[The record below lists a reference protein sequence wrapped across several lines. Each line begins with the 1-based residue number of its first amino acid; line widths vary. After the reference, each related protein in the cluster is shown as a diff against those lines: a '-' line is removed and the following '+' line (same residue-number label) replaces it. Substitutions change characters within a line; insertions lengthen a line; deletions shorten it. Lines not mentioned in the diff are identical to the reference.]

1 MRDSQ
6 ALDASRPRIGPPP
19 RLAAL
24 LTGLALAG
32 LVGLTAGCGPDGSDG
47 TPTSAPSASLPSSL
61 ASALP
66 TGLPTGLPT
75 ALPSALATSLP
86 GVGRIDGATGADALK
101 GTNVPADFPIPPGA
115 KVKVGA
121 SIGSASTVTLTGV
134 TPASTA
140 DFYRSALPSAGYKIT
155 SDAPAG
161 ATAHAI
167 AFTGH
172 GVTGGIGSGG
182 FGQTNGTVIVFSKQ

>member
-32 LVGLTAGCGPDGSDG
+32 VVGLTAGCGPDGSDG
-47 TPTSAPSASLPSSL
+47 ATTPGPSASLPSSL

-66 TGLPTGLPT
+66 TGLPTSLPT
-75 ALPSALATSLP
+75 ALSTSLP

-115 KVKVGA
+115 KVKLGA
-121 SIGSASTVTLTGV
+121 SLAGTSTVTLTGL
-134 TPASTA
+134 TPDAIA
-140 DFYRSALPSAGYKIT
+140 AFYRTALPAAGYKIT
-155 SDAPAG
+155 SDTAGG
-161 ATAHAI
+161 ATAHVL
-167 AFTGH
+167 AFSGH
-172 GVTGGIGSGG
+172 GVTGGIGTAG
-182 FGQTNGTVIVFSKQ
+182 FGQSQGTALLFSKQ